1 MRILIAFLTMFML
14 SGCYPLLTEGHY
26 NTVETVPGEIKSLKK
41 SDEQMKE
48 DIRQIKD
55 ALGMMKTGMKQQ
67 ITEKTAS
74 VEQLSPETIQVTL
87 QQKMLFK
94 SGSSTISAEGR
105 KLLSHFA
112 EGVRNAPEAARVR
125 VVGHTDANP
134 IGSELRARYT
144 DNWELSAARAAAV
157 ARALIW
163 GENINPNRF
172 HIEAGGAIAPVADN
186 NSEEGRAQNRRIELF
201 LENI

>member
-1 MRILIAFLTMFML
+1 MKVLITLIAAVMLT
-14 SGCYPLLTEGHY
+14 GCYPMLTEGHY
-26 NTVETVPGEIKSLKK
+26 NTVESVPGEIKSLKQ

-67 ITEKTAS
+67 INEDTVS
-74 VEQLSPETIQVTL
+74 VEQVSPVTIQVTL
-87 QQKMLFK
+87 QQHMLFE
-94 SGSSTISAEGR
+94 SGSSKISAEGR
-105 KLLSHFA
+105 KLLQHFA
-112 EGVRNAPEAARVR
+112 EGARQAPEAAQIR

-134 IGSELRARYT
+134 VGAKLRARYT

-163 GENINPNRF
+163 GESISPDRF
-172 HIEAGGAIAPVADN
+172 HIEASGAIAPVADN
-186 NSEEGRAQNRRIELF
+186 SSEEGRAQNRRIEIF